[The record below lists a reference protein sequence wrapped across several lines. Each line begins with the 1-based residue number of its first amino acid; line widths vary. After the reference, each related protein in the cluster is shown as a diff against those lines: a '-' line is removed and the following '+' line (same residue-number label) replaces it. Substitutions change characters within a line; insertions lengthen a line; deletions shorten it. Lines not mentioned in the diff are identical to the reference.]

1 MGVDA
6 DAADERELPE
16 SDLTNL
22 GEMGSPAEADKL
34 AVDSWIESSSVTV

>member
-6 DAADERELPE
+6 DAADVSELPE

-22 GEMGSPAEADKL
+22 GEIGSPAEADKL
-34 AVDSWIESSSVTV
+34 AVVNWIDSSSVTV